1 MGQLSHVEI
10 ILRHSRDRH
19 ILEITLSIVSLIIH
33 VDSAFYA
40 ESPITVKVVE
50 NDFHTFFLFFLPGL
64 IIIMIRTFLVAATSL
79 ALVPPSITLPL
90 EDEVSDIVSWT
101 MEFLKFHLDNEL
113 FFISGVYPLTI
124 FDFKALVFT
133 TMC

>member
-10 ILRHSRDRH
+10 LLRHSRDRH

-101 MEFLKFHLDNEL
+101 MEFLKFHPDNKL
-113 FFISGVYPLTI
+113 FLISGVYPHTI
-124 FDFKALVFT
+124 FNLKGLVFT
-133 TMC
+133 TIC